1 MAGTLSLKTGIS
13 QPGYMKDVAEN
24 PRLDILWA
32 KPRTREVPIK
42 ATEGWSG
49 VTALC
54 GGVVPAVLETYDCS
68 GVVEGADGG
77 FWFRAEDELPRAWG
91 ASLSGLTGSEDVAQ
105 SVGDTEL
112 TVVLARTTVGFCR
125 RFFTGTKPVSSP
137 FSETAANSDSATE
150 ATWPFRSARSLETH
164 DFKNYHRVRD
174 ARYDFRQTDGLFVP
188 LARASIH

>member
-1 MAGTLSLKTGIS
+1 MPGTLSLKTGIS

-24 PRLDILWA
+24 PRLDILLA

-54 GGVVPAVLETYDCS
+54 GGVVPAVLETYDGS
-68 GVVEGADGG
+68 GVVEGADGC
-77 FWFRAEDELPRAWG
+77 FWLRATPDEDELLRAWG
-91 ASLSGLTGSEDVAQ
+91 AALSGLTGSEDVAQ

-150 ATWPFRSARSLETH
+150 TTWPFRSARSLETH
-164 DFKNYHRVRD
+164 DFWLAQSHFSRVS
-174 ARYDFRQTDGLFVP
+174 ALLFITEVS
-188 LARASIH
+188 LSL